1 MSLIG
6 KHGTGKTHAATVLGV
21 EACRRGHRVLFQS
34 ASSLVNTLVEARE
47 ERQLERVF
55 RKLARFHLIILD
67 ELGYIPFSEEAAQLL
82 YQVFSDRYEKASLLV
97 TSNLAFGEWTRVFGE
112 ASLTAA
118 LLDRFTHRC
127 YIYEF
132 DWESIRLAESL
143 KRQKKIRR
151 KRAGKS
157 RPK

>member
-1 MSLIG
+1 MVQFSG
-6 KHGTGKTHAATVLGV
+6 ST
-21 EACRRGHRVLFQS
+21 S
-34 ASSLVNTLVEARE
+34 VNTLVEARE

-67 ELGYIPFSEEAAQLL
+67 ELGYIPFSEEGAQLL

-132 DWESIRLAESL
+132 DWESIRRAESL

>member
-1 MSLIG
+1 MGSSS
-6 KHGTGKTHAATVLGV
+6 KDTYKTHPA
-21 EACRRGHRVLFQS
+21 E
-34 ASSLVNTLVEARE
+34 SSLFSLTMPCKLQPHLCVESN
-47 ERQLERVF
+47 
-55 RKLARFHLIILD
+55 
-67 ELGYIPFSEEAAQLL
+67 FSHRCGSNP